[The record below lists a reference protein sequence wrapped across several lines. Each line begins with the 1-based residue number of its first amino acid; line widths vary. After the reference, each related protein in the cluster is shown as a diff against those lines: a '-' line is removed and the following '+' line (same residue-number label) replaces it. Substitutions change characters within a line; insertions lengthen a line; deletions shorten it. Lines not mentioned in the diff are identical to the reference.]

1 MAYGASVPALV
12 KDTLSLVKAG
22 NESHDYGDHYDETNY
37 EFTAPEDGIYE
48 FSASI
53 KINVTTGPASG
64 CILTLKKDTSVFKE
78 AHGGVDSLNDTA
90 GGTIYTGPVE
100 LEEGDEISFYVTLIN
115 KAGTI
120 QTGASET
127 YFSGRKIS

>member
-1 MAYGASVPALV
+1 MAYGASVTALS
-12 KDTLSLVKAG
+12 KDTLTLVKAG
-22 NESHDYGDHYDETNY
+22 NESHDYGGHYDETNY

-100 LEEGDEISFYVTLIN
+100 LEKGDEISFYVTLIN
-115 KAGTI
+115 KDGTI

-127 YFSGRKIS
+127 YFSGRQIS